1 MDPSKSLR
9 DFRKDK
15 EKSQTSMLRYIRQS
29 HDKPRMFLGSKNEL
43 STSTNSVD
51 STVDTSGTSSSPNQL
66 DTQNTVPQGSKLF
79 YVKPLSSEEQKCN
92 NFKESGF
99 DMSQVLKSQNSL
111 NGNHSDEDSNH
122 ADYTNNANKRLR
134 IESDDDES
142 YSGRVVKRPC
152 LSDDENS
159 LEETAKEENKTGK
172 PKLDPEM
179 IEKLLDTYSDL
190 YPSIDRMELFDVMER
205 WNYNFSEMT
214 KSLDKMVKEKKIKEK
229 ERNRIMDLEEKR
241 KARVE
246 ERERVRKQKQ
256 ADMKK
261 KKIIWKMK
269 ARFHEQE
276 HDDEEEEDYIG
287 KTKVYESDSSECEE
301 QEQDEEVVTP
311 ARNMVLEF
319 FNESPTSELGC
330 LPGCSKKKADVIISL
345 RPYENWRDL
354 VYKFKTGKHISTD
367 LLNSAKDVLQMR
379 NAIKNLMKKCEK
391 ISSEIKTFVT
401 DIITEDATSGMSE
414 QPKILNP
421 EMKLKNYQLIGL
433 NWLVLMHDQQLNG
446 VLADEMGLGKT
457 VQAISFLAYL
467 KEMGELEHK
476 MCLIVV
482 PTSTLDNWARELSIW
497 LPSVGFL
504 TYHGSQEERKGM
516 RMDIFND
523 ELGDDVGI
531 ILTTYN
537 MVTSSPEDKALFKRL
552 SLHTII
558 YDEAHMLKNM
568 TSQRYENLMKIR
580 CSRRLLLTGTPLQNN
595 LVELMSILIFVM
607 PQLFEGRKEELKK
620 VFSMFPKS
628 ESEDSKGRYETER
641 IQQAKRIM
649 APFFLRR
656 LKEDVLKDLPTKSD
670 EVFHVPMSERQEKMY
685 NTTVQVLSKASRGDE
700 GGTRENEAPRFRGIR
715 RTPRNIYTDE
725 KINEMAKILKK
736 STHKESILDYI
747 IEDFSVMSDFDIHQ
761 TCVSLQNSI
770 EEGMYQIACNKLQL
784 ERDVTG
790 KNEDHRKGDVVA
802 LLKTALRVNNESIPE

>member
-1 MDPSKSLR
+1 
-9 DFRKDK
+9 
-15 EKSQTSMLRYIRQS
+15 
-29 HDKPRMFLGSKNEL
+29 
-43 STSTNSVD
+43 
-51 STVDTSGTSSSPNQL
+51 
-66 DTQNTVPQGSKLF
+66 
-79 YVKPLSSEEQKCN
+79 
-92 NFKESGF
+92 
-99 DMSQVLKSQNSL
+99 
-111 NGNHSDEDSNH
+111 
-122 ADYTNNANKRLR
+122 
-134 IESDDDES
+134 
-142 YSGRVVKRPC
+142 
-152 LSDDENS
+152 
-159 LEETAKEENKTGK
+159 
-172 PKLDPEM
+172 
-179 IEKLLDTYSDL
+179 
-190 YPSIDRMELFDVMER
+190 
-205 WNYNFSEMT
+205 
-214 KSLDKMVKEKKIKEK
+214 
-229 ERNRIMDLEEKR
+229 
-241 KARVE
+241 
-246 ERERVRKQKQ
+246 
-256 ADMKK
+256 
-261 KKIIWKMK
+261 
-269 ARFHEQE
+269 
-276 HDDEEEEDYIG
+276 
-287 KTKVYESDSSECEE
+287 
-301 QEQDEEVVTP
+301 
-311 ARNMVLEF
+311 
-319 FNESPTSELGC
+319 
-330 LPGCSKKKADVIISL
+330 
-345 RPYENWRDL
+345 
-354 VYKFKTGKHISTD
+354 
-367 LLNSAKDVLQMR
+367 MR

-391 ISSEIKTFVT
+391 ISSEIKTFVS

-457 VQAISFLAYL
+457 VQAISFLGYL

-685 NTTVQVLSKASRGDE
+685 NTTVQVFEQASRGDE
-700 GGTRENEAPRFRGIR
+700 EGTRENEAPRFRGIR
-715 RTPRNIYTDE
+715 RTPGSIYTDE

-761 TCVSLQNSI
+761 TCVSLQQEMIDDFNEDEKIFIFLLSTRAGGLGINLSAANTVILHDIDFNPYNDKQAEDRCHRVGQTRNVKIYRFICKNSI

-784 ERDVTG
+784 EKDVTG

-802 LLKTALRVNNESIPE
+802 LLKTALRVNNENIPE

>member
-1 MDPSKSLR
+1 
-9 DFRKDK
+9 
-15 EKSQTSMLRYIRQS
+15 
-29 HDKPRMFLGSKNEL
+29 
-43 STSTNSVD
+43 
-51 STVDTSGTSSSPNQL
+51 
-66 DTQNTVPQGSKLF
+66 
-79 YVKPLSSEEQKCN
+79 
-92 NFKESGF
+92 
-99 DMSQVLKSQNSL
+99 
-111 NGNHSDEDSNH
+111 
-122 ADYTNNANKRLR
+122 
-134 IESDDDES
+134 
-142 YSGRVVKRPC
+142 
-152 LSDDENS
+152 
-159 LEETAKEENKTGK
+159 
-172 PKLDPEM
+172 
-179 IEKLLDTYSDL
+179 
-190 YPSIDRMELFDVMER
+190 
-205 WNYNFSEMT
+205 
-214 KSLDKMVKEKKIKEK
+214 
-229 ERNRIMDLEEKR
+229 
-241 KARVE
+241 
-246 ERERVRKQKQ
+246 
-256 ADMKK
+256 
-261 KKIIWKMK
+261 
-269 ARFHEQE
+269 
-276 HDDEEEEDYIG
+276 
-287 KTKVYESDSSECEE
+287 
-301 QEQDEEVVTP
+301 
-311 ARNMVLEF
+311 
-319 FNESPTSELGC
+319 
-330 LPGCSKKKADVIISL
+330 
-345 RPYENWRDL
+345 
-354 VYKFKTGKHISTD
+354 
-367 LLNSAKDVLQMR
+367 
-379 NAIKNLMKKCEK
+379 
-391 ISSEIKTFVT
+391 
-401 DIITEDATSGMSE
+401 
-414 QPKILNP
+414 
-421 EMKLKNYQLIGL
+421 MKLKNYQLIGL

-457 VQAISFLAYL
+457 VQAISFLGYL

-685 NTTVQVLSKASRGDE
+685 NTTVQVLSKRAEEMKKELEKMKLQDLEELDELQGTRGSSVSRGNKKTGKKIQPGEDSSSNMLMKL
-700 GGTRENEAPRFRGIR
+700 RKLANHPLLLRS
-715 RTPRNIYTDE
+715 IYTDE

-761 TCVSLQNSI
+761 TCVSLQPINKFKLDPETIVQSGKMEKLDEMLPEMKKNGDRVLIFSQFVIVLNLLEEYLKFRGYSYRRMDGSTLVSERQEMIDDFNEDEKIFIFLLSTRAGGLGINLSAANTVILHDIDFNPYNDKQAEDRCHRVGQTRNVKIYRFICKNSI

-802 LLKTALRVNNESIPE
+802 LLKTALRVNNENIPE